1 MRFSDYEQ
9 LRFERRNNG
18 VLLITLDRP
27 DKYNAA
33 DEQMQGELARVWA
46 DFSADPQQQR
56 HPRIAHHVH
65 RLASAL
71 DHAEEGA
78 CQYPEQPALP
88 ASAGRWLPG
97 WR

>member
-33 DEQMQGELARVWA
+33 DEQMHGAIGRIRSGRNPATPRRTGVSSGRSEICLARGYELLRVRNGDA
-46 DFSADPQQQR
+46 Q
-56 HPRIAHHVH
+56 HHVIMAGGNAV
-65 RLASAL
+65 AS
-71 DHAEEGA
+71 
-78 CQYPEQPALP
+78 
-88 ASAGRWLPG
+88 W
-97 WR
+97 